1 MELDM
6 RISDALR
13 RTHEVHELT
22 AAARRSLG
30 VPDVDASL
38 QFLSVCMIDAVYGSP
53 ESAALLADQAF
64 EIAANI
70 GNAEMALRALNWK
83 VIAFYQQAR
92 LNSSQGQALISTAVD
107 VASGAHSVGQ
117 RFRLEA
123 NLGVWH
129 MDVGDYPAAQRSFD
143 RASQL
148 LRSVS
153 APHLRRNLTSEPGT
167 ARAGERRVLCGP

>member
-1 MELDM
+1 M

-38 QFLSVCMIDAVYGSP
+38 QFLSVRMIDAVYGSP

-70 GNAEMALRALNWK
+70 GNAEMALRVNGHRKLH
-83 VIAFYQQAR
+83 R
-92 LNSSQGQALISTAVD
+92 
-107 VASGAHSVGQ
+107 SGH
-117 RFRLEA
+117 RKLHT
-123 NLGVWH
+123 W
-129 MDVGDYPAAQRSFD
+129 
-143 RASQL
+143 
-148 LRSVS
+148 
-153 APHLRRNLTSEPGT
+153 RR
-167 ARAGERRVLCGP
+167 